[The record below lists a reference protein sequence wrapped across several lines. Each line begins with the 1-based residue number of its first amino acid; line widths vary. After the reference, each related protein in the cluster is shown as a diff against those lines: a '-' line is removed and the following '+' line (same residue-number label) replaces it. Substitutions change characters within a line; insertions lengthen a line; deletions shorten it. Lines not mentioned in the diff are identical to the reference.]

1 MSGPEFIVFLAA
13 ILATTAI
20 VIVAMAMSH
29 QRKMA
34 EFHRSKQA
42 DNNQGEELKRLK
54 QEVSEL
60 KNLVYQ
66 QAVDADSMRQLLSS
80 QEHSRSSARSVDLIV
95 GRD

>member
-1 MSGPEFIVFLAA
+1 MSGPEFIVFLTA

-42 DNNQGEELKRLK
+42 DNIHGDELKRLK

-60 KNLVYQ
+60 KSLVYQ
-66 QAVDADSMRQLLSS
+66 QAVDADSMRQLLSN